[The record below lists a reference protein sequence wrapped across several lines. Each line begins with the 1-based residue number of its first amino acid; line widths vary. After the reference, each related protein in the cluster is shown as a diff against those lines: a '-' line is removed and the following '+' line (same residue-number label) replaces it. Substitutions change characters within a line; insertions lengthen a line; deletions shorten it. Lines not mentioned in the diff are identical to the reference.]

1 MKLHIIPLAF
11 VISNLESVET
21 EKIQKFK
28 YLQNIKSFL
37 DEKAFFVV
45 SEGLSFSEK
54 MKNSGHDLDVTSSK
68 CKYPFHY
75 GWMSCLKAEI
85 NYIYLS
91 YYNQS

>member
-1 MKLHIIPLAF
+1 MKLHIVPLAF
-11 VISNLESVET
+11 VISNLESVER

-54 MKNSGHDLDVTSSK
+54 K
-68 CKYPFHY
+68 
-75 GWMSCLKAEI
+75 
-85 NYIYLS
+85 
-91 YYNQS
+91 